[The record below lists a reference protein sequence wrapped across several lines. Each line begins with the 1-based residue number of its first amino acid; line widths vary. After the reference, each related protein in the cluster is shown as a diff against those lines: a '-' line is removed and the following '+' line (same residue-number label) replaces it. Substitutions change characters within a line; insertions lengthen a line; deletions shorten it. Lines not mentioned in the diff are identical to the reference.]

1 MGKYHGKIGYAK
13 LQEIAPGV
21 WQEVIIEK
29 TACGDVNRLL
39 RRLVGAEQV
48 NDNIKLNQEISIVA
62 DKFASENFQ
71 YIRYATY
78 MGAKWK
84 VNAVDAS
91 QYPRLVLDMGE
102 IYNAY
107 EEEPETEENENVE
120 NETGLSDVPGDVQ
133 G

>member
-1 MGKYHGKIGYAK
+1 MAKYHGMIGYAILK
-13 LQEIAPGV
+13 ETAPGV
-21 WQEVIIEK
+21 WQETITEK
-29 TACGDVNRLL
+29 LASGDVNRLL
-39 RRLVGAEQV
+39 RRLNSAEQL
-48 NDNIKLNQEISIVA
+48 NDNVKLNHEISVVA

-84 VNAVDAS
+84 VNAVDAT

-107 EEEPETEENENVE
+107 DEPETEDEENVE
-120 NETGLSDVPGDVQ
+120 NETGLSDVPGDIQ

>member
-1 MGKYHGKIGYAK
+1 MAKYHGMIGYAILK
-13 LQEIAPGV
+13 ETAPGV
-21 WQEVIIEK
+21 WQETITEK
-29 TACGDVNRLL
+29 PASGDVNRLL
-39 RRLVGAEQV
+39 RRLNGAEQL
-48 NDNIKLNQEISIVA
+48 NDNIRLNQEISIVA

-84 VNAVDAS
+84 VDSVDAS

-107 EEEPETEENENVE
+107 DEPETEDEENVE
-120 NETGLSDVPGDVQ
+120 NETGLSDVPGNI
-133 G
+133 